1 MDEFLVPTGA
11 IIKDYL
17 EAREISQRE
26 LSQRI
31 GVSEKHISN
40 LLNGKSA
47 LTAPMALK
55 LEKLMPD
62 VDAGYWL
69 NYEAKY
75 QEYLARIKEQEWLEG
90 LNLKEIAE
98 RFHFKEVFPK
108 TKLTL
113 AEQAAEMLKLLKIT
127 SFDDFRPGST
137 NKAIEY
143 MQDNGEAEA
152 VTIWLN
158 LCEEEIEEQNTPLA
172 KSYSAKTF
180 EENLLAL
187 KYIALNP
194 DLNASLKSCRKL
206 LNSNGVYFVVQQ
218 AIINSKVRGAL
229 TTYDA
234 HPAIYIS
241 GRFKSHD
248 HIWFAIFHE
257 VAHLLL
263 HYDPDNDVISYDELS
278 SEPRKDKEAN
288 EYARKMLLD
297 INTYNELKKDNKPT
311 ESAIINF
318 AAEQDVTPGIVV
330 GFLQHD
336 EILEYSEMN
345 YLKS

>member
-11 IIKDYL
+11 VIKDYL

-113 AEQAAEMLKLLKIT
+113 A
-127 SFDDFRPGST
+127 
-137 NKAIEY
+137 
-143 MQDNGEAEA
+143 
-152 VTIWLN
+152 V
-158 LCEEEIEEQNTPLA
+158 
-172 KSYSAKTF
+172 
-180 EENLLAL
+180 
-187 KYIALNP
+187 
-194 DLNASLKSCRKL
+194 
-206 LNSNGVYFVVQQ
+206 
-218 AIINSKVRGAL
+218 GAL
-229 TTYDA
+229 VSPNDITTN
-234 HPAIYIS
+234 S
-241 GRFKSHD
+241 
-248 HIWFAIFHE
+248 
-257 VAHLLL
+257 
-263 HYDPDNDVISYDELS
+263 
-278 SEPRKDKEAN
+278 
-288 EYARKMLLD
+288 
-297 INTYNELKKDNKPT
+297 
-311 ESAIINF
+311 
-318 AAEQDVTPGIVV
+318 
-330 GFLQHD
+330 
-336 EILEYSEMN
+336 
-345 YLKS
+345 